1 MRERFTVRVATR
13 DDVASIARHRA
24 QMFADM
30 GELPIDIYEDLVAQT
45 THYLDEALPAGT
57 YVGWLATP
65 DTDPGT
71 VIAGAGVQLRRTF
84 PHPITRGGQ
93 RRLAAGRQ
101 AIVLNVYTEKAWRRR
116 GLAELLMAHVI
127 EWARTSDIDT
137 LVLHAS
143 AEGRSLYERLGFI
156 PTTEM
161 RYRDLDMPPTG
172 RS

>member
-1 MRERFTVRVATR
+1 MRERFTVRIATR
-13 DDVASIARHRA
+13 DDVGSIARHRA

-30 GELPIDIYEDLVAQT
+30 GELPADTYEDLVTQT
-45 THYLDEALPAGT
+45 TQYLDVALPAGT
-57 YVGWLATP
+57 YLGWLATA

-71 VIAGAGVQLRRTF
+71 VVAGAGVQLRRTL

-93 RRLAAGRQ
+93 RRVAAGRQ

-143 AEGRSLYERLGFI
+143 AEGRSLYERLGFMG
-156 PTTEM
+156 TTEM
-161 RYRDLDMPPTG
+161 RYRDLDMSPSVRT
-172 RS
+172 